1 MATNRI
7 TRIRV
12 QGLRTLADV
21 TLDLD
26 GLTVLIGDNGS
37 GKSSLIEACE
47 ILRRAAGESF
57 TSEVQKIHGGAAGL
71 FRFGATQLRLSVRL
85 AGGSWPLE
93 YSFAIREGGL
103 IDSERFGLARFENAD
118 EDEEWA
124 AEVPKVVLKRN
135 GETFSYLVDDAKGI
149 WVDKPI
155 DPGQLA
161 LTSFGKFAPHPMI
174 QEVIDALRGLDV
186 QLPFDTTARWAQRER
201 GMQSLLRGS
210 TTIEPADSLSR
221 FGGNL
226 ASAFNSLRNE
236 FSEAHWRETMDYV
249 RLGLGQDVE
258 SINTRAD
265 PGGGVIALRLK
276 YAGLDAQIPSFNLSD
291 GMLAYLCFVAL
302 YRLNTKKSLIAFD
315 EPETHLHPELLM
327 RVLGFFEEMAKDRP
341 VLLTTHSDRLLDGLS
356 DPARSVVLCEL
367 DERRATRLV
376 RPDADAL
383 REWLKDYRGLGDV
396 RSAGHAASVM
406 KVRGAK

>member
-1 MATNRI
+1 MANNRI
-7 TRIRV
+7 TQIRV

-47 ILRRAAGESF
+47 ILRRAAGENF
-57 TSEVQKIHGGAAGL
+57 ADELQQIHGGAAAL
-71 FRFGATQLRLSVRL
+71 FRFGATQLKLSVRVQVQ
-85 AGGSWPLE
+85 ASTLE
-93 YSFAIREGGL
+93 YSFAIREGGHVDSEWL
-103 IDSERFGLARFENAD
+103 GIVYPSDYDDDPSWSEEAKVLLKRDGESFSFFMEENEGTSSDRSIDSR
-118 EDEEWA
+118 
-124 AEVPKVVLKRN
+124 
-135 GETFSYLVDDAKGI
+135 
-149 WVDKPI
+149 
-155 DPGQLA
+155 QLA
-161 LTSFGKFAPHPMI
+161 LTSFGKFAPHSAMAGM
-174 QEVIDALRGLDV
+174 IDALRSIDV
-186 QLPFDTTARWAQRER
+186 QLSFDTTARWAQRTR
-201 GMQSLLRGS
+201 GAQSPLRGS
-210 TTIEPADSLSR
+210 TTIEPAETLSR
-221 FGGNL
+221 FGNNL
-226 ASAFNSLRNE
+226 ASAFNSLRND
-236 FSEAHWRETMDYV
+236 FSDAHWKETMDYV

-276 YAGLDAQIPSFNLSD
+276 YAGLDAQVPAFSLSD

-327 RVLGFFEEMAKDRP
+327 RVLGFFEEMAKERP

-376 RPDADAL
+376 RPDAAAL
-383 REWLKDYRGLGDV
+383 AEWLKDYRGLGDV
-396 RSAGHAASVM
+396 RSAGHAASIL
-406 KVRGAK
+406 KVRGGQ

>member
-21 TLDLD
+21 TLDLG

-47 ILRRAAGESF
+47 ILRRAAGENF
-57 TSEVQKIHGGAAGL
+57 TDEFQKIHGGAAGL
-71 FRFGATQLRLSVRL
+71 FRFGAEQLKLSVRMNTR
-85 AGGSWPLE
+85 WNPIE
-93 YSFAIREGGL
+93 YSFVIRDGGL
-103 IDSERFGLARFENAD
+103 IDSERLDIVYPEDDPEDPRRDPGPVLQRDGESFTYLAGDTADARFD
-118 EDEEWA
+118 
-124 AEVPKVVLKRN
+124 RR
-135 GETFSYLVDDAKGI
+135 
-149 WVDKPI
+149 I
-155 DPGQLA
+155 DSRQLA
-161 LTSFGKFAPHPMI
+161 LTSFGKFAPHVAISDM
-174 QEVIDALRGLDV
+174 IDALRGIDV
-186 QLPFDTTARWAQRER
+186 QLSFDTTARWAQRSR
-201 GMQSLLRGS
+201 GAQSPLRGA

-221 FGGNL
+221 FGNNL
-226 ASAFNSLRNE
+226 ASAFNSLRND
-236 FSEAHWRETMDYV
+236 FSEPHWRETMDYV

-276 YAGLDAQIPSFNLSD
+276 YAGLDAQVPAFSLSD

-327 RVLGFFEEMAKDRP
+327 RVLGFFEEMAKERP

-367 DERRATRLV
+367 DEHRATRLV

-383 REWLKDYRGLGDV
+383 RDWLKDYRGLGDV
-396 RSAGHAASVM
+396 RSAGHAASIL
-406 KVRGAK
+406 KVRGEQ